1 MKLISGSSNPAFAKS
16 LASALNVPMLE
27 TEISKFSNGEKRV
40 RVLGEAKGQNIVL
53 VQSFSQPVD
62 EHIMETLL
70 LIDALERLG
79 CRHINVIIP
88 WMGYSLQDKVFR
100 EGEPISAKVVADL
113 ISSAYAKRVY
123 ILDLHNTSIPGFFAL
138 PTHHLTA
145 ETLFAEY
152 VEKTFSSEETI
163 VASPDFGGLKR
174 ARHFAK
180 NLGVDLVNVDKS
192 RDLKT
197 GKVSA
202 VDLHGEVQ
210 GKIVLL
216 FDDVI
221 VSGGTVVEVAKLMK
235 EKGAKQVHFFAT
247 HGLFANNAIDKLE
260 ASEVDSIVITN
271 SIAQSKESTKIVSLD
286 VATVFA
292 EELRNWI

>member
-16 LASALNVPMLE
+16 LADALNVSMLE

-145 ETLFAEY
+145 ETLFADY